1 MKLERG
7 GGPVLAKKRLAT
19 ALRELRENS
28 GQTLER
34 VAGELLISV
43 SKLSRLEKGQGVPQQ
58 RDVRDLI
65 NFYGIAS
72 SQLGEDLMRWARD
85 GRRRGWWEEYNDVL
99 SPEQDDYIAY
109 ETEATVNLAFTIP
122 HIHGLLQSEKYS
134 RAMLSAFGLSEN
146 GEEFE
151 RLAETRSIRQ
161 QNLDAR
167 PGLQPLE
174 LRVVLHEVCL
184 TSHFQQSAEVRT
196 EQLQHLLDVSDREN
210 VEVRVLRADSEPH
223 RAGWGMWQ
231 HFSFGEDIDRDVVF
245 LESPTG
251 FTYIDDE
258 RKTRRYQR
266 WFEELC
272 RRSLNPEKTRDHIR
286 AVLAQS

>member
-251 FTYIDDE
+251 FTYID
-258 RKTRRYQR
+258 
-266 WFEELC
+266 
-272 RRSLNPEKTRDHIR
+272 
-286 AVLAQS
+286 